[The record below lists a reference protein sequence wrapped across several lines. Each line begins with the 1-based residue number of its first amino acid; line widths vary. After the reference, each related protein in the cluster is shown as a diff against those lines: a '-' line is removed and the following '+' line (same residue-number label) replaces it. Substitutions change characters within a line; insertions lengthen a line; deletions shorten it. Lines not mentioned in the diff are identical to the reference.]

1 MYIDRSQRT
10 DTPQGSISFQFVS
23 SASFSQGKDVIAVE
37 ALLEEGSITI
47 VEMRSQ
53 EYSLWFTDF
62 RLNSNV
68 QLTFGTP
75 PWPALGL
82 VYSLAGDVYFS
93 DQRLA
98 KGVLKKQHGYLFHL
112 ASSRCTFHLEKGNYT
127 LFGAQFSESYMKR
140 WAPYVRHLPLMH
152 ERLNAREPFL
162 IQGDPAISANIE
174 RIVGD
179 LYCYPNLGPGNE
191 TFIDSRAI
199 DLLRFTVESVD
210 DPSHSL
216 VLALSGYEIMKLR
229 EAREYILEHLNGQ
242 VSVTELEHRAG
253 LNSYTF
259 RTGFTQLFGTTPYQF
274 LIDQRLEKA
283 KKLIEETD
291 LPIKVIAAMISYKS
305 DSAFINVFRARFGIA
320 PGRLRF
326 KKP

>member
-1 MYIDRSQRT
+1 
-10 DTPQGSISFQFVS
+10 
-23 SASFSQGKDVIAVE
+23 
-37 ALLEEGSITI
+37 LLEEGSITI

-53 EYSLWFTDF
+53 EYLLWFTDF
-62 RLNSNV
+62 WLNSDV

-82 VYSLAGDVYFS
+82 VYPVSGDVYFS
-93 DQRLA
+93 EQRLTN
-98 KGVLKKQHGYLFHL
+98 GVLKKQHGYLFHMP
-112 ASSRCTFHLEKGNYT
+112 SSRCTFHLEKGNYT

-140 WAPYVRHLPLMH
+140 WAPYIRHLPLMH
-152 ERLNAREPFL
+152 ERLNTTDPFL
-162 IQGDPAISANIE
+162 IPGDPAISPNIE

-191 TFIDSRAI
+191 TFLDSRAI

-210 DPSHSL
+210 DPSHSMA
-216 VLALSGYEIMKLR
+216 LALSAYEIMKLR
-229 EAREYILEHLNGQ
+229 EAREYILEHLNDQ
-242 VSVTELEHRAG
+242 VSVTELEQRAG
-253 LNSYTF
+253 LNSYAF

-291 LPIKVIAAMISYKS
+291 LPIKAIATMISYKT
-305 DSAFINVFRARFGIA
+305 DSAFINVFRSRFGIT

-326 KKP
+326 GKSPSH